1 MTIIDMFKKSILGR
15 TGIEVTELC
24 FGALPM
30 GPLQKNVSP
39 AECSEMLV
47 KALQQGVN
55 FVDTAQ
61 MYKTYKPIKM
71 AMDKTGIRPV
81 IATKST
87 VSTYEDMQKA
97 VDEALS
103 EFEIDCID
111 IFLLHAARAKDTV
124 FEDRKGALECLLE
137 NRRKGRIKA
146 VGISSHSIPVIR
158 KASDNPSIDI
168 VLSILNLTGVGLID
182 GNRSD
187 MEDAVQAC
195 IKNGK
200 GVYLMKAL
208 AGGVLTPRYD
218 EAMSYVRAIPGVA
231 SIAVGM
237 VKMPEAEYNLK
248 YFKGQNPG
256 KLAQSLVEAKEYQVF
271 RTICISCGKC
281 IDICGA
287 DAISKVEGKAK
298 IDESKC
304 VRCGYCF
311 GACPQFA
318 IRMV

>member
-1 MTIIDMFKKSILGR
+1 MFKKSILGR

-39 AECSEMLV
+39 VECSEMLI

-81 IATKST
+81 IATKSV
-87 VSTYEDMQKA
+87 VSAYDDMQKA

-103 EFEIDCID
+103 EFDVSYID

-124 FEDRKGALECLLE
+124 FEDRKGAFQCLLE
-137 NRRKGRIKA
+137 NKQKGRIKA
-146 VGISSHSIPVIR
+146 VGISSHSVPIIK
-158 KASDNPSIDI
+158 KASENPCMDV
-168 VLSILNLTGVGLID
+168 VLSILNLTGVGIID
-182 GNRSD
+182 GSRAD
-187 MEDAVQAC
+187 MENVVQAC
-195 IKNGK
+195 IRNGK

-208 AGGVLTPRYD
+208 AGGVLAPRYD
-218 EAMSYVRAIPGVA
+218 EAMSYARSIPGIA
-231 SIAVGM
+231 SVAVGM
-237 VKMPEAEYNLK
+237 VKMAEAEYNLK
-248 YFKGQNPG
+248 YFKGENPG
-256 KLAQSLVEAKEYQVF
+256 SLAKSLVEAKEYQVF
-271 RTICISCGKC
+271 RSICVSCGKC

-287 DAISKVEGKAK
+287 GAITIVEGKAR

-304 VRCGYCF
+304 IRCGYCF
-311 GACPQFA
+311 GTCPQFA